1 MSPPE
6 GVFSTNSNWGLST
19 ASTIKE
25 RAASTQPGYKNL
37 ESRIIED
44 AEGVG
49 PVRRSLGDSRLFGGL
64 EHLGDVAT
72 VE

>member
-6 GVFSTNSNWGLST
+6 GVFSTNSRWGLST
-19 ASTIKE
+19 ARTIRE
-25 RAASTQPGYKNL
+25 RAASTQPGYQNL
-37 ESRIIED
+37 ERRIIED
-44 AEGVG
+44 AVGVG
-49 PVRRSLGDSRLFGGL
+49 PVCRSSGDSRFLGGL